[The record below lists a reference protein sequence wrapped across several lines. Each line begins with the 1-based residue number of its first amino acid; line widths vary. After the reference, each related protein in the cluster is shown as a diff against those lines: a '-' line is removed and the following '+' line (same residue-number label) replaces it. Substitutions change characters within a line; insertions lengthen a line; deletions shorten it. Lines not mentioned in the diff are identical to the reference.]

1 MSAAQQSR
9 TSQSTRRTQSS
20 EQAAG
25 TREEILEAAQEFLWT
40 RPFREM
46 TIRSLMAETT
56 VSRPAFYQ
64 YFEDVHELMET
75 LLESLADEI
84 LSVAEPWLVSTGDPV
99 GPLRESL
106 DGLVRICY
114 RRGPILRASSDAAT
128 SDSRMESAWTG
139 FLKGFDDV
147 VASRIEADQAQGLI
161 PSFDAQPIAVALNR
175 LDAYTFIDAFGTRP
189 RRRPEP
195 VLDAISRLWISSLYG
210 TKRLEGAS
218 SDLVRCRTKQ

>member
-75 LLESLADEI
+75 LLGTLGDEI
-84 LSVAEPWLVSTGDPV
+84 IGVAEPWLVGTGDPV
-99 GPLRESL
+99 SLLHESL
-106 DGLVRICY
+106 DGLVRVCY

-128 SDSRMESAWTG
+128 SDSRMEVAWTG
-139 FLKGFDDV
+139 FLQGFDDV
-147 VASRIEADQAQGLI
+147 VASRIEADQAEGLI
-161 PSFDAQPIAVALNR
+161 PSFDAQPMAFALNR

-189 RRRPEP
+189 RRRPGP
-195 VLDAISRLWISSLYG
+195 VRDAIARLWISALYSQ
-210 TKRLEGAS
+210 RWLDARA
-218 SDLVRCRTKQ
+218 SDLIRP